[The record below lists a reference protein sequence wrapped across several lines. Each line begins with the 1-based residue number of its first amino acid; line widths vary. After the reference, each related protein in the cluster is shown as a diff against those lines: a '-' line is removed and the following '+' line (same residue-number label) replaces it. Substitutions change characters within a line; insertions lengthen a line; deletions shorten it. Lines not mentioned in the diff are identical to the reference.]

1 MATRPLRI
9 LFLVEEMEA
18 ITAGGTERQ
27 ILQMIR
33 LLRESE
39 MAPEICIFRDTA
51 WLTEDLAGCPVHSAG
66 IGRLAS
72 LRVIPQFWHLVR
84 WMRAKRF
91 DVVQTF
97 FIEANILGP
106 VLVRFA
112 GVPLILGSRRNLN
125 YWMKPHHLI
134 LQRISNRFVSRLVA
148 NCEAVRQR
156 VAAME
161 RFPLDRIDVVYNSID
176 ADQFRPNP
184 EIRRRMRNELQ
195 IGEERVVIG
204 NVSTLRS
211 VKGVQ
216 HFVAAA
222 ALVRDRLPAAYF
234 VVIGD
239 GPLRPSIEQQIADL
253 QLGPVFRLFGSQE
266 EIAPYLCAMDIA
278 VLSSES
284 EGFSNSILEYMAAG
298 LPCVATDVGGN
309 REALGDA
316 DGAIVRPA
324 DPSELAEALLGL
336 INDPNRR
343 RDLTAK
349 SLARIDAVFNLSS
362 ARPRLA
368 DYYRRCIHSNP
379 GVQRF
384 RETNT

>member
-27 ILQMIR
+27 ILQMNR
-33 LLRESE
+33 LLRKAGME
-39 MAPEICIFRDTA
+39 PEVCIFRHTA
-51 WLTEDLAGCPVHSAG
+51 WLTEDIAGCPVHNAS
-66 IGRLAS
+66 IGKLAS
-72 LRVIPQFWHLVR
+72 VRAIPQFWRLVR

-106 VLVRFA
+106 ILARFA
-112 GVPLILGSRRNLN
+112 RVPLILGSRRNLN

-184 EIRRRMRNELQ
+184 EIRRRVRNELQ
-195 IGEERVVIG
+195 IGEEQVVIG
-204 NVSTLRS
+204 NVSTLRP

-222 ALVRDRLPAAYF
+222 AVVRDRAPAARF

-239 GPLRPSIEQQIADL
+239 GPLRPAIDQQIADL
-253 QLGPVFRLFGSQE
+253 QLGPVFRLLGSQE
-266 EIAPYLCAMDIA
+266 EIAPYLQAMDIA

-316 DGAIVRPA
+316 DGAIVPPA
-324 DPSELAEALLGL
+324 DAKELAEAILNLV
-336 INDPNRR
+336 NDPNRR
-343 RDLTAK
+343 RELAAK
-349 SLARIDAVFNLSS
+349 SLVRIDSIFSLENREV
-362 ARPRLA
+362 RLA
-368 DYYRRCIHSNP
+368 GYYLGSKMSNC
-379 GVQRF
+379 GK
-384 RETNT
+384 

>member
-33 LLRESE
+33 LLREAGME
-39 MAPEICIFRDTA
+39 PEVCVFRHTA
-51 WLTEDLAGCPVHSAG
+51 WLTEDLAGCPVHNAG
-66 IGRLAS
+66 IGKLAS
-72 LRVIPQFWHLVR
+72 VRAIPQFWRLVR
-84 WMRAKRF
+84 WMRARRF

-106 VLVRFA
+106 GLARLA

-134 LQRISNRFVSRLVA
+134 LQRISNRFASRLVA
-148 NCEAVRQR
+148 NCEAVRQK

-161 RFPLDRIDVVYNSID
+161 RFPLDRIDVIYNSID
-176 ADQFRPNP
+176 AEHFRPDP
-184 EIRRRMRNELQ
+184 EIRRRMRNEFQ
-195 IGEERVVIG
+195 IGEEQVVIG
-204 NVSTLRS
+204 NVSTLRP

-222 ALVRDRLPAAYF
+222 ALVRDRAPAARF

-239 GPLRPSIEQQIADL
+239 GPLRPAIEQQIADL
-253 QLGPVFRLFGSQE
+253 QLGSVFRLLGSQE
-266 EIAPYLCAMDIA
+266 QIAPYLQAMDIA

-316 DGAIVRPA
+316 AGAIVRPSDA
-324 DPSELAEALLGL
+324 GELAAAIISL
-336 INDPNRR
+336 ITEQNRR
-343 RDLTAK
+343 INPAVK
-349 SLARIDAVFNLSS
+349 GIARVDAVFSLRG
-362 ARPRLA
+362 ARAKLT
-368 DYYRRCIHSNP
+368 DYYHR
-379 GVQRF
+379 
-384 RETNT
+384 